1 MAKKKKVIT
10 LEPKI
15 DTDTLENGN
24 VYMFHNTKVNV
35 NLFVNA
41 NGFDQAMDK
50 FDLCCF
56 GIRSDWKIF
65 MECGQQPL
73 GDKNEQ

>member
-1 MAKKKKVIT
+1 MKKNKKIT
-10 LEPKI
+10 TFKPEI

-24 VYMFHNTKVNV
+24 VYMFHNTKFNI

-65 MECGQQPL
+65 MECGKQPMEN
-73 GDKNEQ
+73 KNEQ